1 MDPATPKRATD
12 APQAMSDST
21 RSSDDSLRSD
31 HDANER
37 GDTDADDRTMA
48 VIIRTVAVMGVS
60 AAVAVGYFAGRGAG
74 ASAAYGATLGLANLV
89 LLGRMVRSFLGR
101 GGASTSWVAAAMTKL
116 AVLVL
121 AMYLP
126 VRAGLVQVLPF
137 VIGFG
142 ALPLGIALGQLLSV
156 PPKSKEN

>member
-1 MDPATPKRATD
+1 MSPETPERASEPSQAPHGATQSKGEVGR
-12 APQAMSDST
+12 SE
-21 RSSDDSLRSD
+21 RSSNQRADS
-31 HDANER
+31 
-37 GDTDADDRTMA
+37 DADDRTMA
-48 VIIRTVAVMGVS
+48 IIIRTVGVMGVT

-74 ASAAYGATLGLANLV
+74 ASAAYGATLGIANLV

-156 PPKSKEN
+156 PPKSREN